1 MNRGDSSIKNTMITH
16 LLSLQESQPQYYTD
30 LIIKGL
36 IQAILNAGTDTTEL
50 TLEWAISTLLNN
62 PQVLVKAIA
71 ELDQHIGQEKLVEE
85 ADVAK
90 VSNKAID
97 MTEGQGITMPKLEP
111 LEAMCKATQLG
122 KKLLA

>member
-90 VSNKAID
+90 LPYLQCIISETLRLHLID
-97 MTEGQGITMPKLEP
+97 I
-111 LEAMCKATQLG
+111 
-122 KKLLA
+122 